1 MSWLLICSFVIGL
14 ICLIQGLR
22 KSTVGKATRP
32 QQHCA
37 QCGWTNER
45 VQLCEFE
52 QHNMTKVVPMCFN
65 CAVKHEAIPVRT
77 PRVETSYI
85 EAYA

>member
-1 MSWLLICSFVIGL
+1 MQWLLVCFFVVGL

-22 KSTVGKATRP
+22 KSTVRTATRP
-32 QQHCA
+32 QHHCA
-37 QCGWTNER
+37 ECGWTNER

-52 QHNMTKVVPMCFN
+52 QRHMTKVALMCFN
-65 CAVKHEAIPVRT
+65 CAVEHEAIPVRT
-77 PRVETSYI
+77 PRIESYI

>member
-1 MSWLLICSFVIGL
+1 MQWLLICFFVVGL

-22 KSTVGKATRP
+22 KSTVGTTTRP
-32 QQHCA
+32 QHHCT
-37 QCGWTNER
+37 QCGWTNEQ

-52 QHNMTKVVPMCFN
+52 QYHSTKVAPMCFN
-65 CAVKHEAIPVRT
+65 CAVENEAIPVRT
-77 PRVETSYI
+77 PRIESYI